1 VSETVDR
8 QREEL
13 TTIVADQVAKY
24 AEGIKEGKKT
34 LRFFEENSLHPPA
47 IIRLMREDLRRVEN
61 WRQSLRVLL
70 KEIPNKE
77 EEELAFL
84 LKLFGKVEGRS

>member
-1 VSETVDR
+1 MNEANH

-13 TTIVADQVAKY
+13 TAIVAGQVAKY
-24 AEGIKEGKKT
+24 GEAIKEGKKT
-34 LRFFEENSLHPPA
+34 LRLLEDSHLHPPA
-47 IIRLMREDLRRVEN
+47 SIRLMREELRRVEN
-61 WRQSLRVLL
+61 WRRSLRVLL

>member
-1 VSETVDR
+1 MTETADR

-13 TTIVADQVAKY
+13 TTIVADLVAKY
-24 AEGIKEGKKT
+24 AEGIREGKKT
-34 LRFFEENSLHPPA
+34 LRSLEENHVYPLA
-47 IIRLMREDLRRVEN
+47 TIRLMREELRRVEN
-61 WRQSLRVLL
+61 WRRSLRVLL

-84 LKLFGKVEGRS
+84 LKLFGKVEGLS

>member
-1 VSETVDR
+1 MTNSADA
-8 QREEL
+8 QREKL
-13 TTIVADQVAKY
+13 TAIVADLVAKY
-24 AEGIKEGKKT
+24 AEGVHEGKKT
-34 LRFFEENSLHPPA
+34 LRLFEEGHLYPPA
-47 IIRLMREDLRRVEN
+47 TIRLMREELRRVEN
-61 WRQSLRVLL
+61 WRRSLRVLL